1 MKKIIAALF
10 IGIAINNIALADTR
24 IIIETGDSKTDIWL
38 NEKYART
45 SFIEN
50 NSDKNSPDENNPDEN
65 DPDENGSEL
74 PPGDV
79 IKNFSSGKNYMII
92 DKKKILLDMSSP
104 PMFFEEMTSDT
115 PKKKSS
121 QKINFT
127 YKNRGSGET
136 IAGLKTT
143 KYEVSAQGRKCFD
156 IWLTKDRIYGQAMKK
171 LGYFSDSEDDDDGSE
186 SICEQANADDN
197 EKYGFPVKIIATD
210 AEQDM
215 LVVEFKTNVKAPRKY
230 LSFPAGYKIMTMTEM
245 IQDAMARQLPE

>member
-1 MKKIIAALF
+1 MKKIIAVLF
-10 IGIAINNIALADTR
+10 IGLVINNIALADTR
-24 IIIETGDSKTDIWL
+24 IIIETGDSKADIWL

-50 NSDKNSPDENNPDEN
+50 NSDKNSPDENNHDEN
-65 DPDENGSEL
+65 DPDENSSEQ

-79 IKNFSSGKNYMII
+79 IKNFSSGKDYMIL
-92 DKKKILLDMSSP
+92 DKKKTLVDMSSP
-104 PMFFEEMTSDT
+104 PMFFGKMMSDT
-115 PKKKSS
+115 PKRIKNH
-121 QKINFT
+121 KISFT

-143 KYEVSAQGRKCFD
+143 KYEVSAEGIKCFD
-156 IWLTKDRIYGQAMKK
+156 IWLTKDRVYGQTMKK
-171 LGYFSDSEDDDDGSE
+171 LGLFSEDEHDESG
-186 SICEQANADDN
+186 SICEQTNADDN
-197 EKYGFPVKIIATD
+197 EKYGFPVKIIAAD

-245 IQDAMARQLPE
+245 IQEEMAKRFSQQ